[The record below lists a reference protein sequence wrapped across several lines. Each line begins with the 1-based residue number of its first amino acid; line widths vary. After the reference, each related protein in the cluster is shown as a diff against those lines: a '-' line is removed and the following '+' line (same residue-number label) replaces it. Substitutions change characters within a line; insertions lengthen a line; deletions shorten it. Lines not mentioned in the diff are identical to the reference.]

1 MGNSILTPNPEKE
14 NDSDNEEYILPQG
27 TKYEK
32 ELSLNFKYF
41 NIFWFD
47 PNKSEDYKNYKK
59 CFKNVQFYIE
69 FDIESTI
76 NFFNKDSYYDEW
88 IVITPGSKGEE
99 LISKLHENQSIR
111 AFLIFCFKPELHE
124 KWIKKYE
131 KVKCLTNESE
141 ILCQKLI
148 NLNENYLI
156 PNFIYDEQK
165 KKKMDFY
172 LNFND
177 LKSENKYSLKSVIR
191 ENKELLESISKNKNK
206 YNIFCMKTL
215 YYLKQENCLYDF
227 QETIK
232 KENAVFHKYIE
243 NIKFEET
250 ERLKKII
257 NFVKNVTLISL
268 YFSQYKYLFNLFSY
282 NEIKKILMD
291 DITPKIYMKLYNEKV
306 FEISE
311 KLYGKLM
318 KNESILN
325 EKEDLKQ
332 IQTFAILLT
341 FFGLSRH
348 RNKDFIEFYQI
359 INFYRDIDFS
369 LKLLI
374 LYVYLIFDEDE
385 EKNLKNNLCLA
396 FSFCDFRPTR
406 IFLEY
411 ADTCSK
417 DFKLYLN
424 KEDQKNLDESLTIK
438 DFLVIGD
445 KYFHEKI
452 QNIQKNINIQ
462 TIKYLTKIDEIPS
475 YIKNKNIIDSRKE
488 DDNRLTFF
496 YYLIIKAEDFHKNFE
511 KICLISAELA
521 LSFIALVYIEDE
533 NEILFNKM
541 LVTMVL
547 NLTSILVYSPEDI
560 VKYLSKKIN
569 FNFIENVKEILEK
582 DPKLLEFLKVP
593 IPKINF
599 DKNNNED
606 YQDGCFELAETF
618 DVNLIKNKIIRI
630 ITDNIID
637 MASICY
643 NLYLSYNEN
652 NALNLFYKYN
662 CRYYGFSID
671 PEIIYLEISAIKRI
685 LYMYCREELEYKKSF
700 YYILN
705 FDLRTRN
712 PTKIYRYLDII
723 ALINKLIENEELASF
738 KGKVYRATKLEENL
752 IFKIEPGST
761 MVNTTFWSTS
771 KDFEVAENFLKEQS
785 WRNTFIYCDTFK
797 NNIDIDFENLNMF
810 SEKEILF
817 LPFTEFRVEKI
828 IIEKKYGRKI
838 FSIQLTELGTKN
850 SVNLNNMQI
859 ININDMNYINF
870 YEKINEEK

>member
-1 MGNSILTPNPEKE
+1 
-14 NDSDNEEYILPQG
+14 
-27 TKYEK
+27 
-32 ELSLNFKYF
+32 
-41 NIFWFD
+41 
-47 PNKSEDYKNYKK
+47 
-59 CFKNVQFYIE
+59 
-69 FDIESTI
+69 
-76 NFFNKDSYYDEW
+76 
-88 IVITPGSKGEE
+88 
-99 LISKLHENQSIR
+99 
-111 AFLIFCFKPELHE
+111 
-124 KWIKKYE
+124 
-131 KVKCLTNESE
+131 
-141 ILCQKLI
+141 
-148 NLNENYLI
+148 
-156 PNFIYDEQK
+156 
-165 KKKMDFY
+165 MDFY

-257 NFVKNVTLISL
+257 NFVKNITLISL

-411 ADTCSK
+411 ADTCFK

-424 KEDQKNLDESLTIK
+424 KEDQKNIDESLTIK

-452 QNIQKNINIQ
+452 QNIQKNINIK

-637 MASICY
+637 ISSVCY
-643 NLYLSYNEN
+643 NLY
-652 NALNLFYKYN
+652 
-662 CRYYGFSID
+662 
-671 PEIIYLEISAIKRI
+671 
-685 LYMYCREELEYKKSF
+685 
-700 YYILN
+700 
-705 FDLRTRN
+705 
-712 PTKIYRYLDII
+712 
-723 ALINKLIENEELASF
+723 
-738 KGKVYRATKLEENL
+738 
-752 IFKIEPGST
+752 
-761 MVNTTFWSTS
+761 
-771 KDFEVAENFLKEQS
+771 
-785 WRNTFIYCDTFK
+785 
-797 NNIDIDFENLNMF
+797 
-810 SEKEILF
+810 
-817 LPFTEFRVEKI
+817 
-828 IIEKKYGRKI
+828 
-838 FSIQLTELGTKN
+838 
-850 SVNLNNMQI
+850 
-859 ININDMNYINF
+859 
-870 YEKINEEK
+870 